1 MRALSLVVALVAA
14 GCGSAAPA
22 APARTATAA
31 ATDDSPGAR
40 CLAQADAPRHPKK
53 DAPESIEVAHILVR
67 DKDSDHADASVTRTR
82 AQACL
87 RALDALHALQGGADW
102 DATVEKYSDAPGAT
116 HGGLGDVKQGDLD
129 PAFADAAFA
138 LDVNELSYV
147 VETKAGFHVIVR
159 TR

>member
-1 MRALSLVVALVAA
+1 MRALSLLVVAAIA
-14 GCGSAAPA
+14 GCGPATAKPTNTPAAPA
-22 APARTATAA
+22 AP
-31 ATDDSPGAR
+31 DSPGAK
-40 CLAQADAPRHPKK
+40 CVAQASAARHPKPG
-53 DAPESIEVAHILVR
+53 APESIEVAHILVR
-67 DKDSDHADASVTRTR
+67 DKDSPHADASITRTR
-82 AQACL
+82 EQACL
-87 RALDALHALQGGADW
+87 RALDALHALQGGAEW

-116 HGGLGDVKQGDLD
+116 HGGLGDVKRGDLD